1 MDWDPIQQYQ
11 DPAYTGEMRCLP
23 CTVVNSVIAVLLSG
37 GVFAAGSATLGS
49 TIGGVAAA
57 GVLLLSA
64 ASIYFKGYLVP
75 GTPALTKRYFPD
87 WLLSAFGKDPSPTVG
102 EPATTNQEAAAS
114 SEQEVQPPS
123 GEKEDLDLEE
133 FLVDAGALE
142 PCQGGADLCLTDA
155 FRRDWERQIERVNE
169 SDVGRDRLP
178 AILNISAGEVSVED
192 HGTAFRARV
201 DGRYVGTW
209 ESQAAF
215 VADIA
220 AADVLAEWVE
230 DWDEVSI
237 DHRGQLLNGLRLFL
251 KTCPEC
257 GGALAFGTDTVE
269 SCCSTHEVAAV
280 SCEACETRVFESKA
294 VA

>member
-1 MDWDPIQQYQ
+1 MVWDAIQQYQ

-37 GVFAAGSATLGS
+37 GVFATGVAAVGPA
-49 TIGGVAAA
+49 IGGVAAA
-57 GVLLLSA
+57 GVLALSA

-75 GTPALTKRYFPD
+75 GTPELTKRYFPD
-87 WLLSAFGKDPSPTVG
+87 WLLSAFGKDPSPPVG
-102 EPATTNQEAAAS
+102 GPATTNQEAAAS
-114 SEQEVQPPS
+114 AEQETPPPS
-123 GEKEDLDLEE
+123 EEEDLDLEE
-133 FLVDAGALE
+133 FLVSAGALE

-155 FRRDWERQIERVNE
+155 FRRDWESQIESVDE

-178 AILNISAGEVSVED
+178 AILNISAEEVSVED
-192 HGTAFRARV
+192 HGNAFRARV

-230 DWDEVSI
+230 DWNEVSI

-251 KTCPEC
+251 TTCPEC

-269 SCCSTHEVAAV
+269 SCCTTHEVAAV